1 MESRIIRPGWGKG
14 DYCEFSLESIQKEGV
29 GGEMRD
35 NPGPLRYIAPM
46 PAKVS
51 ANGYRPIIRPKNLR
65 TSVPKKQIRDAV
77 RRVMDMKK
85 NDPVAYAARLK
96 KHENTVIRLVP
107 G

>member
-1 MESRIIRPGWGKG
+1 
-14 DYCEFSLESIQKEGV
+14 
-29 GGEMRD
+29 
-35 NPGPLRYIAPM
+35 M

-77 RRVMDMKK
+77 RKVWEMEK
-85 NDPVAYAARLK
+85 NDPAAYEAWLK
-96 KHENTVIRLVP
+96 KHENTVVRLVP